1 LEKDQSEYGVPIGDE
16 LREVLDQNPNADKV
30 FHSLTKD
37 RQRTLIYLI
46 NNVKS
51 SGIKIKRALV
61 MTDHLVNQNGKTD
74 FKLLNVEM
82 KAANQ
87 AAKLH

>member
-1 LEKDQSEYGVPIGDE
+1 
-16 LREVLDQNPNADKV
+16 
-30 FHSLTKD
+30 
-37 RQRTLIYLI
+37 
-46 NNVKS
+46 
-51 SGIKIKRALV
+51 